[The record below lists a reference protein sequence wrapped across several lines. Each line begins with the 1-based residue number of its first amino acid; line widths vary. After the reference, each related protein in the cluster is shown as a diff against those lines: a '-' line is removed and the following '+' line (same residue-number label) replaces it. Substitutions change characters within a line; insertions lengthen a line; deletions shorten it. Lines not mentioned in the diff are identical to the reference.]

1 MRQERLARWGG
12 RSSEAK
18 KARNKFP
25 MGETGGTR
33 LTKTPTTQIGFFRVW
48 REVVDGRSSEP

>member
-1 MRQERLARWGG
+1 MRQERSARWGG
-12 RSSEAK
+12 RPSEAK

-33 LTKTPTTQIGFFRVW
+33 QIKTPTTQIRIFRVW